1 MILQTTDPLQSGG
14 TTSADNKPCGSF
26 QLYSFHL
33 TNVLRAYVMPGAGVL
48 ILFFLKL
55 QKVQPHADQA
65 EEILWILL
73 KISSAQFPLHSAAGT
88 NQSRDIGFEGGF
100 QKLKT
105 KQRENLFLQKIIF
118 FSQCLKQFVLLFKFF
133 REYKKAKVRN
143 KNLPLTPPT
152 QR

>member
-1 MILQTTDPLQSGG
+1 MILQTTDPLKSGG
-14 TTSADNKPCGSF
+14 TTSADNKPRGSF

-88 NQSRDIGFEGGF
+88 N
-100 QKLKT
+100 
-105 KQRENLFLQKIIF
+105 
-118 FSQCLKQFVLLFKFF
+118 
-133 REYKKAKVRN
+133 
-143 KNLPLTPPT
+143 
-152 QR
+152 